1 MLRSYFQPLNENFN
15 RANFPKDAL
24 GSCIDANV
32 VDGAFPSTEEVSIAI
47 IGVPEYRGAID
58 NKHASN
64 GNEAIREKFYRLK
77 NHLNKRSII
86 DLGDVILGHTLSDT
100 YAAVASIVSELLT
113 HKIIPVIIGGSQ
125 DLTYAHYCGYK
136 KLEQIVNLV
145 CVDARFDLG
154 SPDEDCTSETYLGN
168 IIMEQPN
175 YLFNFSNIGYQTYF
189 VGSSSVEIMNKLFFE
204 TYRLGQMRTDIE
216 EAEPIVRNADF
227 ISVDISS
234 IRNSDAPGNKCA
246 TPNGFYG
253 EEICQIIMYSGLSDK
268 STGIGFYEYNPDLD
282 INNQTAHLI
291 AQMIW
296 FYVEGVGNRKV
307 EAPALSNSNYMT
319 YRVPIT
325 EIENDIIFI
334 KSLKSDRWWMKM
346 PVELSKNR
354 YMSQHLMP
362 CSYVDYL
369 QACKNEVPDRWWSA
383 FHKLS

>member
-1 MLRSYFQPLNENFN
+1 MLSTYFEPLNEKFN
-15 RANFPKDAL
+15 RINFSKDAL
-24 GSCIDANV
+24 GSSVAANILDAS
-32 VDGAFPSTEEVSIAI
+32 FPSFDDVCIAI
-47 IGVPEYRGAID
+47 IGVPEYRGAVE
-58 NKHASN
+58 NNNAPN
-64 GNEAIREKFYRLK
+64 GNDAIREKLYRLK
-77 NHLNKRSII
+77 IHLNSRSII
-86 DLGDVILGHTLSDT
+86 DLGDLILGETLNDT
-100 YAAVASIVSELLT
+100 YAAVATVVSELLS
-113 HKIIPVIIGGSQ
+113 HKIIPIIIGGSQ
-125 DLTYAHYCGYK
+125 DLTYAHYSGYK

-145 CVDARFDLG
+145 CVDSRFDLG
-154 SPDEDCTSETYLGN
+154 SPDEDCNSETYLGN

-175 YLFNFSNIGYQTYF
+175 YLFNFSNMGYQTYF

-204 TYRLGQMRTDIE
+204 TYRLGQMRTNIE

-234 IRNSDAPGNKCA
+234 IRNSDAPGNKNA

-253 EEICQIIMYSGLSDK
+253 EEICQIMMYSGLSDK
-268 STGIGFYEYNPDLD
+268 STGIGFYEYNNALD

-296 FYVEGVGNRKV
+296 FYIEGVGNRKN
-307 EAPALSNSNYMT
+307 ETPAISSSNYLT
-319 YRVPIT
+319 YRVPIS

-334 KSLKSDRWWMKM
+334 KSLKSNRWWMKM

-362 CSYVDYL
+362 CSYKDYQ
-369 QACKNEVPDRWWSA
+369 QACSNEVPDRWWSA

>member
-1 MLRSYFQPLNENFN
+1 MLSSYFQPLNENFN
-15 RANFPKDAL
+15 RLNFQKDAL
-24 GSCIDANV
+24 GSCISANI
-32 VDGAFPSTEEVSIAI
+32 VDETFPSFDDASIAI
-47 IGVPEYRGAID
+47 IGVPEYRGAVENKNAID
-58 NKHASN
+58 
-64 GNEAIREKFYRLK
+64 GIDAIREKFYRLK
-77 NHLNKRSII
+77 IHLNSRSII
-86 DLGDVILGHTLSDT
+86 DLGNLVVGHTLNDT
-100 YAAVASIVSELLT
+100 YAAVATVVSELLNN
-113 HKIIPVIIGGSQ
+113 KIIPVIIGGSQ
-125 DLTYAHYCGYK
+125 DLTYAHYSGYK

-145 CVDARFDLG
+145 CVDSRFDLG
-154 SPDEDCTSETYLGN
+154 SPEEVCNSETYLGN

-204 TYRLGQMRTDIE
+204 TYRLGQMRTNIE

-234 IRNSDAPGNKCA
+234 IRNSDAPGNKNA

-253 EEICQIIMYSGLSDK
+253 EEICQIMMYAGLSDK
-268 STGIGFYEYNPDLD
+268 STGIGFYEYNPSLD

-291 AQMIW
+291 AQMLW
-296 FYVEGVGNRKV
+296 FYIEGVGNRKN
-307 EAPALSNSNYMT
+307 ETPAVSSSNYLT
-319 YRVPIT
+319 YRVPIS
-325 EIENDIIFI
+325 EIENDIVFI
-334 KSLKSDRWWMKM
+334 KSLKSNRWWMKM

-362 CSYVDYL
+362 CSYKDYQ

>member
-1 MLRSYFQPLNENFN
+1 MLNSYFHPLNENFN
-15 RANFPKDAL
+15 RVNFSKDAL
-24 GSCIDANV
+24 GSSITANL
-32 VDGAFPSTEEVSIAI
+32 DGDSFPSFEGACIAI
-47 IGVPEYRGAID
+47 IGVPEYRGAVE
-58 NKHASN
+58 NKNASN
-64 GNEAIREKFYRLK
+64 GIEGIREKLYRLK
-77 NHLNKRSII
+77 IHLNSRSII
-86 DLGDVILGHTLSDT
+86 DLGDLILGHTLSDT
-100 YAAVASIVSELLT
+100 YAAVATVVSELLSQNV
-113 HKIIPVIIGGSQ
+113 IPIIIGGSQ
-125 DLTYAHYCGYK
+125 DLTYAHYSGYK

-145 CVDARFDLG
+145 CIDSRFDLG
-154 SPDEDCTSETYLGN
+154 SPEEECNSETYLGN

-204 TYRLGQMRTDIE
+204 TYRLGQMRTNIE

-234 IRNSDAPGNKCA
+234 IRNSDAPGNKNA

-253 EEICQIIMYSGLSDK
+253 EEICQIMMYSGLSDK
-268 STGIGFYEYNPDLD
+268 STGIGFYEYHSSLD

-296 FYVEGVGNRKV
+296 FYIEGVGNRKH
-307 EAPALSNSNYMT
+307 ETPAISSSNYLT
-319 YRVPIT
+319 YRVPIS
-325 EIENDIIFI
+325 EIENDIVFI
-334 KSLKSDRWWMKM
+334 KSLKSNRWWMKM

-362 CSYVDYL
+362 CSYKDYQ
-369 QACKNEVPDRWWSA
+369 QACTNEVPDRWWSA